1 MNAPGGAGGSR
12 RGGRRRAGWRA
23 WLAAA
28 LLVVPVLEIAVVIQ
42 VGRVIGT
49 WPTVLLLVAESLVG
63 AWLLTREGPG
73 AWQRLRAA
81 LGAGRVPTNELLDGA
96 LILVGGALLLTPGF
110 LTDAVGFAAV
120 LPPTRP
126 LVRGL
131 VRRAIG
137 TRAAAW
143 RPGPPGTDRP
153 RPPRP
158 DVVPGE
164 VLRDDR
170 DPPPH
175 DPPPRDDAS

>member
-1 MNAPGGAGGSR
+1 M
-12 RGGRRRAGWRA
+12 
-23 WLAAA
+23 
-28 LLVVPVLEIAVVIQ
+28 VPVLEIAVVIQ

-110 LTDAVGFAAV
+110 LTDAVGFACV

-126 LVRGL
+126 LVRAL
-131 VRRAIG
+131 LRRAVG
-137 TRAAAW
+137 HRVAAASW
-143 RPGPPGTDRP
+143 TPPGRTGRGGP
-153 RPPRP
+153 GGGAGSARP

-164 VLRDDR
+164 VVRDDD
-170 DPPPH
+170 DPSPGQ
-175 DPPPRDDAS
+175 PPREGTP